1 MSKFKLKI
9 VSQGS
14 FVSRLFNS
22 FPKILSHVFST
33 FLILVTMFFVLEKL
47 VPIINESNELEQL
60 IQLKQ
65 KELYKH
71 QEKLFQ
77 IKLAGPFTRQWRPKH
92 YLQFADLC
100 STDTL
105 AYKKLTLLNKNSDVF
120 IHSLDVKKEKN
131 KTVGFDF
138 SLDVLGTY
146 SEVVKFLTN
155 VEDQFSFFQ
164 IKSMD
169 LSPES
174 AEKRYMGLL
183 QFHLE
188 GWLW

>member
-1 MSKFKLKI
+1 MNNFKLKI
-9 VSQGS
+9 ENRDGL
-14 FVSRLFNS
+14 FSRLGNG

-33 FLILVTMFFVLEKL
+33 SLLLATIFFVFVKL
-47 VPIINESNELEQL
+47 VPIINEGRELERA

-65 KELYKH
+65 KELLKQ
-71 QEKLFQ
+71 QENLFQ
-77 IKLAGPFTRQWRPKH
+77 VKLDGPFTRQWRPKH
-92 YLQFADLC
+92 YLQFVDLC
-100 STDTL
+100 FTDTL
-105 AYKKLTLLNKNSDVF
+105 AYKKLTLLNKNSDVI
-120 IHSLDVKKEKN
+120 IHDLSVKREKD

-146 SEVVKFLTN
+146 SEVVKFLSN

-169 LSPES
+169 LSPEP

>member
-1 MSKFKLKI
+1 MSNLIFKIENQDSL
-9 VSQGS
+9 
-14 FVSRLFNS
+14 FSRLRNS
-22 FPKILSHVFST
+22 FPKVLSHVFST
-33 FLILVTMFFVLEKL
+33 SLILVTIFFVSEKL
-47 VPIINESNELEQL
+47 IPIINEGRELERA

-65 KELYKH
+65 KELLKQQENLYKV
-71 QEKLFQ
+71 
-77 IKLAGPFTRQWRPKH
+77 KLAGPFTRQWRPRH
-92 YLQFADLC
+92 YLKFVDLC
-100 STDTL
+100 FTDTL
-105 AYKKLTLLNKNSDVF
+105 AYKKLTLLNKNSDVI
-120 IHSLDVKKEKN
+120 IHDLNVKREKD

-146 SEVVKFLTN
+146 SEVVKFLSN

-169 LSPES
+169 LSPKP